1 MPNKFFT
8 YYNLLY
14 FETMGKKESHPEN
27 DEISDLVKFLLKDTI
42 SLRNEIHFIKS
53 PSELVHPLSYSENSK
68 KYPNLVLIP
77 NLEKINENIK
87 GLFLKTYI

>member
-1 MPNKFFT
+1 
-8 YYNLLY
+8 
-14 FETMGKKESHPEN
+14 MGKKDLEPDHE
-27 DEISDLVKFLLKDTI
+27 EISDMVKFLLKDTI

-77 NLEKINENIK
+77 VLEQVNKLIK
-87 GLFLKTYI
+87 ELFFEIYM